1 MMHRNKFTLEIRL
14 IAFGFK
20 LFMIEFVDV
29 SIFEN
34 THCLHIF
41 GSGISVPSL
50 GRITINQNTKLNE
63 KLIMI

>member
-34 THCLHIF
+34 THCSHF
-41 GSGISVPSL
+41 SGSAIPVPSL
-50 GRITINQNTKLNE
+50 SRISQAGYKT
-63 KLIMI
+63 